1 MLTEIKDTEAVIMAA
16 AAGGNAEMD
25 DMLKQFIGSKVSLI
39 TQSKLR
45 WEGTLYNI
53 DKTDSSI
60 ILQNGELP
68 GLDNEQTDTR
78 WLTFPPPP
86 SAHTHVRTR
95 AYHFVPCTGGEP
107 VLSSPVLDERSNPCS
122 ESRGLLIA
130 ISNGGRKGYWGAI
143 MCILR
148 SRSLLVRPFS
158 FCRQMD

>member
-1 MLTEIKDTEAVIMAA
+1 MRRWTICSSNSSARRFRSSRNRSYDGRGRSTISIKLTPASFCRTVSYLVSTTNKPTH
-16 AAGGNAEMD
+16 GG
-25 DMLKQFIGSKVSLI
+25 SRS
-39 TQSKLR
+39 
-45 WEGTLYNI
+45 
-53 DKTDSSI
+53 
-60 ILQNGELP
+60 
-68 GLDNEQTDTR
+68 
-78 WLTFPPPP
+78 PPPP